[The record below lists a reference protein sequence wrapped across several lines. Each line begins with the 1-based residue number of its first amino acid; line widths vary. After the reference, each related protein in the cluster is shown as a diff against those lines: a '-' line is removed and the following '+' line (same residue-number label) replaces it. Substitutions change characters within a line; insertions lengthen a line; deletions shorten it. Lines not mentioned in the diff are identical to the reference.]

1 MASIKL
7 NAAPS
12 MAKRFFDDL
21 TRMLSFLDEVDESP
35 PRARI
40 ALVTARFEE
49 RLRDEIL
56 RRLVVAQGASSLDEL
71 DTKTRKVLLGIVA
84 PRRPV
89 SFLNELG
96 CALGV
101 YPYETRS
108 IVGRI
113 LKLRNRAIHQ
123 TEALTKET
131 QEEIEKGVLFMRVME
146 FYLANVGSIRPQD
159 GRYPPPSWEDAED
172 LFSKRNKQ
180 NG

>member
-7 NAAPS
+7 NAALS

-49 RLRDEIL
+49 RLSAEIL

-84 PRRPV
+84 RRPA

-101 YPYETRS
+101 YPYETLS

-113 LKLRNRAIHQ
+113 LKLRNQAIHQ
-123 TEALTKET
+123 TEALTKKT

-146 FYLANVGSIRPQD
+146 FYLANVGSIGPQD
-159 GRYPPPSWEDAED
+159 GPYLPPSWEDAED
-172 LFSKRNKQ
+172 LFSKRNEKQ